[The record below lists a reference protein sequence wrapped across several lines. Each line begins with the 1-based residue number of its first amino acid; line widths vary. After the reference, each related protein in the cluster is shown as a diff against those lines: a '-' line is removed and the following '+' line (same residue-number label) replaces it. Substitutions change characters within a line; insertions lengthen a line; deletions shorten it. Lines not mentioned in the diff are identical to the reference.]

1 MSKGAGEGDGMYPG
15 YGNYNANA
23 PQYAAY
29 SPQNTLPSPPMSS
42 APTPPTQT
50 MAKKPMMSNM
60 SSPPQQQHQN
70 MIQTN
75 MGPVPT
81 HMNMQHM
88 QQQHSNNYM
97 QQVRVRNL
105 RYI

>member
-1 MSKGAGEGDGMYPG
+1 MYPG

-23 PQYAAY
+23 PQYGGY

-50 MAKKPMMSNM
+50 MTKKPMMSNM

-70 MIQTN
+70 MIQPN

-88 QQQHSNNYM
+88 SQQHSNNYM
-97 QQVRVRNL
+97 QQVCFTISLFDV
-105 RYI
+105 I